1 MPLKLVLPR
10 KGRSPNWTIRGTYL
24 GISIDLTAG
33 TSRRTIAEQKR
44 KAIEAEI
51 ETGRYRRSVAK
62 GFAQAALDYV
72 MALAEYFGDK
82 AIDTVNQAAIDEAA
96 LSLCPNLTP
105 ATRNRRIYT
114 PVSAILHYAN
124 VDIKLRRPKGA
135 KGKVRTD
142 FIGPED
148 AAAILAAAGA
158 IDEEFALLLR
168 FLLYTGCR
176 IGEALALTWDRV
188 IDGTA
193 YIATSKK

>member
-72 MALAEYFGDK
+72 QATGQRRHVMALAEYFGDK

-105 ATRNRRIYT
+105 ATRNRR
-114 PVSAILHYAN
+114 
-124 VDIKLRRPKGA
+124 
-135 KGKVRTD
+135 
-142 FIGPED
+142 
-148 AAAILAAAGA
+148 
-158 IDEEFALLLR
+158 
-168 FLLYTGCR
+168 
-176 IGEALALTWDRV
+176 
-188 IDGTA
+188 
-193 YIATSKK
+193 